1 MLKVKHKLLSNLNIV
16 NDFDEKEK
24 IYSIKAQLVEV
35 IYNLVDNAYEAI
47 LEKNNLLSQQSR
59 LKYTPEI
66 TISLTKK
73 ENSKLIKITD
83 NGIGIKEENISKI
96 FAPFYSTKSSY
107 KSGTGIGMYIVK
119 RIITENLKGKIWLN
133 SNYSQETQI
142 FIELPKGDVDNEKS
156 VNS

>member
-96 FAPFYSTKSSY
+96 FEPFYSTKSSY